1 MSEERRKK
9 ILSLIGSLPVEEQKA
24 LLEEAKKM
32 GEVSTKVEKLLKVFN
47 QLSDEEKEQFTRMAM
62 PPKDLT
68 PNIPDDE
75 LFWEIKAI
83 IKESA
88 C

>member
-1 MSEERRKK
+1 
-9 ILSLIGSLPVEEQKA
+9 
-24 LLEEAKKM
+24 M

-75 LFWEIKAI
+75 SFWEIKAI